1 MEPISLHYHLN
12 QFFNRFSH
20 YPCIIIILSLF
31 QSNCE
36 YLTDTANI
44 IIHNILNKVQLKRSD
59 NPFPIGWLEL
69 YLIDLYQLTY
79 IILHDFTQN
88 VCP

>member
-36 YLTDTANI
+36 YLTDNIANI
-44 IIHNILNKVQLKRSD
+44 IIHNT
-59 NPFPIGWLEL
+59 E
-69 YLIDLYQLTY
+69 
-79 IILHDFTQN
+79 ILHMEVPNTSLSGFWWYTMEMI
-88 VCP
+88 V

>member
-31 QSNCE
+31 QLNCE
-36 YLTDTANI
+36 YLTDNIANI
-44 IIHNILNKVQLKRSD
+44 IIHNT
-59 NPFPIGWLEL
+59 E
-69 YLIDLYQLTY
+69 
-79 IILHDFTQN
+79 ILHMEVPNTSLSGFWWYTMEMI
-88 VCP
+88 V